1 MDTDQIIIVEDND
14 SMRMGMA
21 ESLRREGY
29 TVFEFTEGS
38 HALEHMQTNPVS
50 LVISDLKMEPM
61 DGLAVLKKVREKHPD
76 AEVLIV
82 SAYGTVNVAVDA
94 MRMGAVDF
102 MTKPF
107 SNDELRIRVKNIMQ
121 KVEKDRLINR
131 LQDVN
136 EYLADEISSEYEQ
149 MIGNS
154 PPMLEIFRLI
164 DKIAREES
172 VVLIEGESGTGKEL
186 VARAIHRK
194 SKRADKSFVRVNC
207 GALNDNLLE
216 SELFGHEKGAFTGA
230 VRRKKGR
237 FELADGGT
245 LFLDEI
251 GDISPNM
258 QVKLLRAIQ
267 EKEFERVGGEKTLKV
282 NVRIIAATNKNLQK
296 LIVDDKFRE
305 DLFYRLSVI
314 PVKLPALR
322 QRKSDIPLLVEFFL
336 EKQGKKGA
344 QKKTFSTRSL
354 SLLQDYSWPGNIR
367 ELENL
372 IERLCVISPESG
384 IGAETVAAYT
394 SGFNGSALNQDNLPL
409 EEALYSFEKNMI
421 LQAMKKADGV
431 KNQAAKLLGIKTS
444 TLYYKLEKFG
454 MIE

>member
-1 MDTDQIIIVEDND
+1 MHTDQIIIVEDND

-29 TVFEFTEGS
+29 PVFEFTEGA
-38 HALEHMQTNPVS
+38 HALEHMKSHPAA
-50 LVISDLKMEPM
+50 LVITDLKMEPM

-76 AEVLIV
+76 TEVLMV

-107 SNDELRIRVKNIMQ
+107 SNDELRIRVKNILQ

-131 LQDVN
+131 LRDVN
-136 EYLADEISSEYEQ
+136 EYLLDEISSEYEQ
-149 MIGNS
+149 IIGSS

-164 DKIAREES
+164 DKIAKEES
-172 VVLIEGESGTGKEL
+172 VILIEGESGTGKEL

-194 SKRADKSFVRVNC
+194 SKRSDQSFVRVNC

-296 LIVDDKFRE
+296 LIAAGKFRE

-322 QRKSDIPLLVEFFL
+322 QRKDDIPLLIDHFL
-336 EKQGKKGA
+336 EKQGNKGSL
-344 QKKTFSTRSL
+344 KKTFSSRSI

-372 IERLCVISPESG
+372 IERLCVISQESE
-384 IGAETVAAYT
+384 IEAETVASYI
-394 SGFNGSALNQDNLPL
+394 SGFRGAVPDQVGLPL
-409 EEALYSFEKNMI
+409 EEALYSFEKNLI
-421 LQAMKKADGV
+421 QQAMKNADGV
-431 KNQAAKLLGIKTS
+431 KNQAAKLLGIRTS

>member
-1 MDTDQIIIVEDND
+1 MHTDQIIIVEDND

-29 TVFEFTEGS
+29 PVFEFTEGA
-38 HALEHMQTNPVS
+38 HALEHMKSHPAA
-50 LVISDLKMEPM
+50 LVITDLKMEPM
-61 DGLAVLKKVREKHPD
+61 DGLAVLKKVREKYPD
-76 AEVLIV
+76 TEVLMV
-82 SAYGTVNVAVDA
+82 SAYGTVNVAVGA

-107 SNDELRIRVKNIMQ
+107 SNDELRIRVKNILQ

-136 EYLADEISSEYEQ
+136 EYLLDEISSEYEQ
-149 MIGNS
+149 IIGSS

-164 DKIAREES
+164 DKIAKEES
-172 VVLIEGESGTGKEL
+172 VILIEGESGTGKEL

-194 SKRADKSFVRVNC
+194 SKRSDQSFVRVNC

-258 QVKLLRAIQ
+258 QVKLLRVIQ
-267 EKEFERVGGEKTLKV
+267 EREFERVGGEKTLKV

-296 LIVDDKFRE
+296 LIADGKFRE

-322 QRKSDIPLLVEFFL
+322 QRKDDIPLLIDYFL
-336 EKQGKKGA
+336 EKQGNKGSL
-344 QKKTFSTRSL
+344 KKTFSSRSI
-354 SLLQDYSWPGNIR
+354 SLLQDYPWPGNIR

-372 IERLCVISPESG
+372 IERLCVISQESE
-384 IGAETVAAYT
+384 IEAETVASYI
-394 SGFNGSALNQDNLPL
+394 SGFHGAVPDQIDLPL
-409 EEALYSFEKNMI
+409 EEALYSFEKNLI
-421 LQAMKKADGV
+421 QQAMKNADGV
-431 KNQAAKLLGIKTS
+431 KNQAAKLLGIRTS